1 MGAEAREDGVW
12 LDEAGEFGVVVAG
25 VVVVEAGVFVDDL
38 AGIAVGDG
46 EGGGF
51 FLVVFFAEGA
61 IAVVLDD
68 IAVAVGHDGGGA
80 EVVGMVVIEDGV
92 ENRRG
97 SEELLGCRSEDE
109 GSDQSRDENLASGMA
124 EIEGVGVGVEREDE
138 PSVDRPRGLAVFCRS
153 DPGR

>member
-1 MGAEAREDGVW
+1 MAGKLLFELHVYYMSLIIEIKGIWRLYISVAVEGLAGEAGKDGVG

-68 IAVAVGHDGGGA
+68 IAVAV
-80 EVVGMVVIEDGV
+80 
-92 ENRRG
+92 
-97 SEELLGCRSEDE
+97 
-109 GSDQSRDENLASGMA
+109 
-124 EIEGVGVGVEREDE
+124 
-138 PSVDRPRGLAVFCRS
+138 
-153 DPGR
+153 DPF